1 MSNPT
6 VAPNSAFWLR
16 MQGDAVDLTEIMDFE
31 LPGGTTFHWT
41 TTNQDV
47 MYTLSGALT
56 RYVPFD
62 GLTPGGVQESNNLQV
77 AAVNFILQNT
87 GSAIQDLIEND
98 FATAR
103 LKVGRVFVGTPD
115 LGRMEV
121 YNGQIG
127 DFTYNRTQITGQA
140 RNIWKS
146 LSIKWPY
153 YVYQD
158 TCGWRFG
165 SAGCGFNV
173 ASVTSTITSVN
184 VGSSTTSA
192 ILCAAGLV
200 TQSYANGRLDF
211 GRCTVATG
219 VNSGIVRTIRSQS
232 GDLITLASPLP
243 FADFTGITL
252 SIYPGCRKR
261 LVADCHSIY
270 NNDKNAL
277 AWPWIILGALPRFKV
292 K

>member
-1 MSNPT
+1 MTNPV

-16 MQGDAVDLTEIMDFE
+16 MQSDGVDLTEIIDME
-31 LPGGTTFHWT
+31 LPGGTVFHWT
-41 TTNQDV
+41 TTNQPIT
-47 MYTLSGALT
+47 YTLSGAKT
-56 RYVPFD
+56 TYVPFD
-62 GLTPGGVQESNNLQV
+62 GLTPGGVKESNNLEV
-77 AAVNFILQNT
+77 AAINFIMQNT
-87 GSAIQDLIEND
+87 GSAIQGLIEND

-103 LKVGRVFVGTPD
+103 LKVGRVFISTPD
-115 LGRMEV
+115 LGRMEY
-121 YNGQIG
+121 YNGQVG

-165 SAGCGFNV
+165 SAGCGFNT
-173 ASVTSTITSVN
+173 ASVTAAITSVN
-184 VGSSTTSA
+184 VGSSTTSN
-192 ILCAAGLV
+192 ILVASGMI
-200 TQSYANGRLDF
+200 TQSFANNRFDF
-211 GRCTVATG
+211 GRLTVTFG
-219 VNSGIVRTIRSQS
+219 VNSGIVRTIRAHS
-232 GDLITLASPLP
+232 GDLLTLANPLP
-243 FADFTGITL
+243 FADFTGIKL
-252 SIYPGCRKR
+252 SIFPGCRKR

-277 AWPWIILGALPRFKV
+277 AWPWIILNALPRFKV